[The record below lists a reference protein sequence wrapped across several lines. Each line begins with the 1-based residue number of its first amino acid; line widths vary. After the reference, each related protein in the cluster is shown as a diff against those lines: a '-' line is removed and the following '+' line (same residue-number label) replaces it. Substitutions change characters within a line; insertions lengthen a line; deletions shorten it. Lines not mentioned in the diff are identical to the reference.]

1 MALFLVIGSCSD
13 DDMVKSQ
20 EFSTSD
26 LPQTWELYFLTTG
39 LSGESLEGDEI
50 SFEETYVFRQD
61 GTFSKSYKS
70 DSFQGAGKG
79 TFIVEETGDGEL
91 IRLSY
96 DSEIGELSQ
105 CSRENLETINISEDS
120 TTLRN
125 VACIAFDGPGLYY
138 QRID

>member
-70 DSFQGAGKG
+70 ESFQGTGQG

-96 DSEIGELSQ
+96 DSQVGELSQ
-105 CSRENLETINISEDS
+105 CSRENRETINISEDR